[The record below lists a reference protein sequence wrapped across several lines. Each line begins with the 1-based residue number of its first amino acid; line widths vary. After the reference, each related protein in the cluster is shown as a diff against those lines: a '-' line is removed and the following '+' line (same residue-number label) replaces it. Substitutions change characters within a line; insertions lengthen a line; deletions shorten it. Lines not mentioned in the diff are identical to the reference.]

1 MVKVQEFAMKYKFA
15 LLALWVA
22 TLVSSA
28 VLAKD
33 QVRRIKGDKTTAIN
47 CTVKDMSPSE
57 VTIEGD
63 AGTLEKIPVTEID
76 AIRFDGEPAQFNL
89 VRNGAANGNYESAL
103 TALTRVEA
111 TPGLL
116 DRAEFKADIEF
127 YKAFCKAKL
136 ALAGGGDLPEAGRL
150 MLNFV
155 RAHPKSY
162 HALAA
167 NEVVGDLLVQNQNY
181 AQAQEYY
188 AKLADVPFPEYKM
201 KSGVLVGRALVAQK
215 KYPEAEKAFDGVL
228 AIPAAA
234 GTESQRLAATLG
246 KATCLAET
254 NKPDEA
260 VKLVDE
266 VIAKAG
272 PEDTDLL
279 ARSYNTLGNCLQK
292 KPGGEKDA
300 LLAFLHVD
308 VLYVGNAQAHAEALF
323 NLAKLWNQVNKPE
336 RATQAVQTL
345 KDRYPN
351 SAWAKQ

>member
-1 MVKVQEFAMKYKFA
+1 MKHKFA
-15 LLALWVA
+15 LLALWAA

-33 QVRRIKGDKTTAIN
+33 QVRRVKGEKAVTQS
-47 CTVKDMSPSE
+47 CTVRDMSPAE
-57 VTIEGD
+57 VTVEGD
-63 AGTLEKIPVTEID
+63 AGVVEKIPVTEIEY
-76 AIRFDGEPAQFNL
+76 IRFDSEPPSFQL
-89 VRNGAANGNYESAL
+89 VRSGAINGNYESAL
-103 TALTRVEA
+103 TQLAKVES
-111 TPGLL
+111 TPGLI
-116 DRAEFKADIEF
+116 DRADFKSDIEF
-127 YKAFCKAKL
+127 YKAYCKAKM
-136 ALAGGGDLPEAGRL
+136 ALAGGGDLLEAGRL
-150 MLNFV
+150 MFAFV
-155 RAHPKSY
+155 GSHPKNY

-167 NEVVGDLLVQNQNY
+167 NEVLGDLLVQNQKY
-181 AQAQEYY
+181 VEAQDAYS
-188 AKLADVPFPEYKM
+188 KLANVPFPEYKM

-228 AIPAAA
+228 AIAAVP

-246 KATCLAET
+246 KATCLAESS
-254 NKPDEA
+254 KPDEA

-266 VIAKAG
+266 VISKAG

-279 ARSYNTLGNCLQK
+279 SRSYNTLGNCLAK
-292 KPGGEKDA
+292 KPGGEKEA

-336 RATQAVQTL
+336 RAAQAVQML